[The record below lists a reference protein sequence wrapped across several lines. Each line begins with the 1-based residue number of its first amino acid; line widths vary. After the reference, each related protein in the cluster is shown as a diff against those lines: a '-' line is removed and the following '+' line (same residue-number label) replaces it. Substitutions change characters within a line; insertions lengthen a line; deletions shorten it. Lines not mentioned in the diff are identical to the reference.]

1 MVGQNQPRVA
11 VLGMSESGRG
21 WATLVSAAGW
31 PVTIYDPDAA
41 LLHSGEEDIATRKR
55 HSAGSGIPAIR
66 NDRDEPAP
74 GQPRLGRSLLDA
86 VTTADWIIDATGG
99 DLLHR
104 QRLLEQVER
113 AARLAAIVTCSAPG
127 LSPTDLCAR
136 LRRPARFLVAHA
148 MDPVE
153 HILAVEVVPGPL
165 TDPTVLEEL
174 RQWLRR
180 LGRLPVILRKEVP
193 GNATGRIAVAMWR
206 ECIRLVLDGVLDV
219 RDVDALISSGLAAR
233 WAAAGPFQTAY
244 LEAGERQT
252 AQLSALLRALET
264 RWEGDTSF
272 HLPSAEHQHLIRLIE
287 RAYDGEGDVLKG
299 AREERLAELRRIVGY

>member
-1 MVGQNQPRVA
+1 MR
-11 VLGMSESGRG
+11 ESGRG
-21 WATLVSAAGW
+21 WATLISGAGW

-41 LLHSGEEDIATRKR
+41 LLHDGEEEINSRKR
-55 HSAGSGIPAIR
+55 HSQGLGVPLNGEKMNGDALAG
-66 NDRDEPAP
+66 
-74 GQPRLGRSLLDA
+74 QLRLGRSLLDA
-86 VTTADWIIDATGG
+86 VANADWIIDATPG

-127 LSPTDLCAR
+127 MSPTDLCAR
-136 LRRPARFLVAHA
+136 LRRPTRVLIAHA
-148 MDPVE
+148 LDPVE
-153 HILAVEVVPGPL
+153 HVLAVEVVPGTL
-165 TDPTVLEEL
+165 TDSSVLDEL
-174 RQWLRR
+174 RNWLRQ
-180 LGRLPVILRKEVP
+180 LGRLPVVLRKEVP
-193 GNATGRIAVAMWR
+193 GNATGRIAVAVWR

-252 AQLSALLRALET
+252 AQLSALLRILET

-272 HLPSAEHQHLIRLIE
+272 YLPPAEHQQLIRLIE

-299 AREERLAELRRIVGY
+299 ARDERLAELRRIVGY

>member
-1 MVGQNQPRVA
+1 MAGQSQPRVA
-11 VLGMSESGRG
+11 ILGMTESGRG
-21 WATLVSAAGW
+21 WATLVSGAGW

-41 LLHSGEEDIATRKR
+41 LLHGGEEDIATRKR

-66 NDRDEPAP
+66 DERDVGP
-74 GQPRLGRSLLDA
+74 GELRSGRSLLDA
-86 VTTADWIIDATGG
+86 VTTADWIIDATAS

-113 AARLAAIVTCSAPG
+113 AARMAAITTCSGAG

-136 LRRPARFLVAHA
+136 LRRPGRLLVAHGL
-148 MDPVE
+148 DPIE
-153 HILAVEVVPGPL
+153 QIPAVEVVPGPL
-165 TDPTVLEEL
+165 TDADVLDEV
-174 RQWLRR
+174 RHWLRK
-180 LGRLPVILRKEVP
+180 LGRIPVVLRKEIP

-206 ECIRLVLDGVLDV
+206 ECIRLVLDGVLEI

-252 AQLSALLRALET
+252 AQLSSMLRALES
-264 RWEGDTSF
+264 RWEGDTGF
-272 HLPSAEHQHLIRLIE
+272 QLPHAEHQQLIRLIE

-299 AREERLAELRRIVGY
+299 ARDERLAELRRIVGY

>member
-1 MVGQNQPRVA
+1 MAGQSQPRVA
-11 VLGMSESGRG
+11 ILGMTESGRG
-21 WATLVSAAGW
+21 WATLISGAGW
-31 PVTIYDPDAA
+31 PLTIYDPDAA
-41 LLHSGEEDIATRKR
+41 LLHSGEEEIASRKR
-55 HSAGSGIPAIR
+55 QSGSSGIPAA
-66 NDRDEPAP
+66 RDKRAEPLP

-86 VTTADWIIDATGG
+86 VTNADWIIDTTVS

-113 AARLAAIVTCSAPG
+113 AARLAAVISCGAPG

-136 LRRPARFLVAHA
+136 LRRPARFLVTHA
-148 MDPVE
+148 LDPVE
-153 HILAVEVVPGPL
+153 HIPVVEVVPSAL
-165 TDPTVLEEL
+165 TEAAVLEEM
-174 RQWLRR
+174 RHWLRG
-180 LGRLPVILRKEVP
+180 LGRIPIILRKEVP

-206 ECIRLVLDGVLDV
+206 ECIRMVLDGVLEV

-252 AQLSALLRALET
+252 AQLSSILRALET
-264 RWEGDTSF
+264 RWEGDTGF
-272 HLPSAEHQHLIRLIE
+272 HLPPVEHQQLIRLIE

-299 AREERLAELRRIVGY
+299 ARDERLAELRRIVGY

>member
-1 MVGQNQPRVA
+1 MAGQSQPRVA
-11 VLGMSESGRG
+11 ILGMTESGRG
-21 WATLVSAAGW
+21 WATLVSGAGW

-41 LLHSGEEDIATRKR
+41 LLHAGEDEIMTRRR
-55 HSAGSGIPAIR
+55 HSTGFGIPAIR
-66 NDRDEPAP
+66 DDREPGP
-74 GQPRLGRSLLDA
+74 GELRSGRSLLDA
-86 VTTADWIIDATGG
+86 VTNADWIIDTTAS

-113 AARLAAIVTCSAPG
+113 AARMAAIVTCSGAG

-136 LRRPARFLVAHA
+136 LRRPTRLLVAHA
-148 MDPVE
+148 LDPVE
-153 HILAVEVVPGPL
+153 QIPAVEVVPGPL
-165 TDPTVLEEL
+165 TDPGVLDEM
-174 RQWLRR
+174 RHWLRR
-180 LGRLPVILRKEVP
+180 LGRIPVVLRKEIP

-206 ECIRLVLDGVLDV
+206 ECIRLVLDGVLEV

-252 AQLSALLRALET
+252 AQLSAILRALES
-264 RWEGDTSF
+264 RWEGDTGF
-272 HLPSAEHQHLIRLIE
+272 QLPSAEHQQLIRLIE

-299 AREERLAELRRIVGY
+299 ARDERLAELRRIVGY

>member
-1 MVGQNQPRVA
+1 MT
-11 VLGMSESGRG
+11 ESGRG
-21 WATLVSAAGW
+21 WATLVSGAGW

-41 LLHSGEEDIATRKR
+41 LLHGGEEDIATRKR
-55 HSAGSGIPAIR
+55 HSAGSGIPAV
-66 NDRDEPAP
+66 RDEREAGP
-74 GQPRLGRSLLDA
+74 GGPRPGRSLLDA
-86 VTTADWIIDATGG
+86 VTTADWIIDATAS

-113 AARLAAIVTCSAPG
+113 AARMAAITTCSGAG

-136 LRRPARFLVAHA
+136 LRRPGRLLVAHGL
-148 MDPVE
+148 DPVE
-153 HILAVEVVPGPL
+153 QIPVVEVVPGPL
-165 TDPTVLEEL
+165 TEADVLDEV
-174 RQWLRR
+174 RHWLRK
-180 LGRLPVILRKEVP
+180 LGRIPVVLRKEIP

-206 ECIRLVLDGVLDV
+206 ECIRLVLDGVLEV

-252 AQLSALLRALET
+252 AQLSAMLRALES
-264 RWEGDTSF
+264 RWEGDTGF
-272 HLPSAEHQHLIRLIE
+272 HLPPAEHQQLIRLIE

-299 AREERLAELRRIVGY
+299 ARDERLAELRRIVGY

>member
-1 MVGQNQPRVA
+1 MVGQSHPRVA
-11 VLGMSESGRG
+11 VLGMTEAGRG
-21 WATLVSAAGW
+21 WAALVSSAGW

-41 LLHSGEEDIATRKR
+41 LLHGGEEDIATRKR
-55 HSAGSGIPAIR
+55 HSQGSGMPAIR
-66 NDRDEPAP
+66 DDREPAP
-74 GQPRLGRSLLDA
+74 GEPRLGRSLLDA
-86 VTTADWIIDATGG
+86 VTTADWIIDATAS

-113 AARLAAIVTCSAPG
+113 AARLAAIVTCSSAG

-136 LRRPARFLVAHA
+136 LRRPTRLLVAHA
-148 MDPVE
+148 LDPVE
-153 HILAVEVVPGPL
+153 QIPAIEVVPGPL
-165 TDPTVLEEL
+165 TEPSVLEEV
-174 RQWLRR
+174 RHWLRR
-180 LGRLPVILRKEVP
+180 LGRIPVVLRKEIP

-206 ECIRLVLDGVLDV
+206 ECIRLVLDGVLEV

-252 AQLSALLRALET
+252 AQLSSILRALES
-264 RWEGDTSF
+264 RWEGDTGFQLS
-272 HLPSAEHQHLIRLIE
+272 PAEHQHLIRLIE

-299 AREERLAELRRIVGY
+299 ARDERLAELRRIVGY